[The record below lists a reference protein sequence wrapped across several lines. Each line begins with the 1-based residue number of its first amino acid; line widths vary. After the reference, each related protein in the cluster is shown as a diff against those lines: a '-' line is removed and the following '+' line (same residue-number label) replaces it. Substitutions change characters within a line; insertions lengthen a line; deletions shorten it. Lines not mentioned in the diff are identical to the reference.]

1 MTFTDY
7 QRAALRTSRAEPPR
21 ERILVQT
28 LGLAGESGELA
39 NKVKKWAW
47 HGKALT
53 AADVSDELGDVLWY
67 LSDIAS
73 AYGLNLCDVALG
85 NIRKLEARYPDGFT
99 ADGGRRS

>member
-1 MTFTDY
+1 
-7 QRAALRTSRAEPPR
+7 
-21 ERILVQT
+21 
-28 LGLAGESGELA
+28 
-39 NKVKKWAW
+39 
-47 HGKALT
+47 
-53 AADVSDELGDVLWY
+53 VSDELGDVLWY